1 VQRHV
6 VLGHKGAAV
15 ALKRAATY
23 NRCSRMPIPSDISP
37 GQRSRLR
44 KALLRWYDANRRP
57 LPWRETSDPYRIWVS
72 EIMLQ
77 QTRVSAVLEHYRRFL
92 ERFPTVVVLAS
103 ATLPQVL
110 AVWSGLGYYRRARA
124 MHAAAQVVVSSH
136 QGKMPDT
143 LEGLLALPGIGRYT
157 SAAIGSIAFGIP
169 AAVVD
174 GNVERVL
181 QRLLGAR
188 LTAAENWTA
197 AESLLDLRR
206 PGDWNQAMME
216 LGATVCLPAN
226 PLCSACP
233 VKTWCNSPGADTRR
247 PDPPRLKKT
256 VVLGLATRKNTVY
269 LVQRSARESLM
280 PGMWELPE
288 AASKAGG
295 EIARLK
301 HSITVTD
308 FDIRVVKLAPNG
320 DRRGRWIEIEKLAEL
335 PLTGLSRKILRRANL
350 LQSHPNPIL

>member
-1 VQRHV
+1 M
-6 VLGHKGAAV
+6 LYSGHIRASV
-15 ALKRAATY
+15 APKPAATY
-23 NRCSRMPIPSDISP
+23 NRGSRMPVPTDINP

-44 KALLRWYDANRRP
+44 KALLRWYDAHRRP

-92 ERFPTVVVLAS
+92 ELFPTVEALAS

-110 AVWSGLGYYRRARA
+110 AAWSGLGYYRRARA
-124 MHAAAQVVVSSH
+124 MHAAAKVVVASH
-136 QGKMPDT
+136 VGEIPST

-157 SAAIGSIAFGIP
+157 AAAIGSIAFGIP

-181 QRLLGAR
+181 QRLLGR
-188 LTAAENWTA
+188 SLSTAENWAA
-197 AESLLDLRR
+197 AESLLDPRR
-206 PGDWNQAMME
+206 PGDWNQSVME

-226 PLCSACP
+226 PLCTECP
-233 VKTWCNSPGADTRR
+233 VKSWCQAPGTDTRR
-247 PDPPRLKKT
+247 PDPPRRKKT
-256 VVLGLATRKNTVY
+256 VVLGLATHRNAVY

-288 AASKAGG
+288 VLSNAG
-295 EIARLK
+295 EELDRLK

-308 FDIRVVKLAPNG
+308 FDIRVVTFLPNG
-320 DRRGRWIEIEKLAEL
+320 DRHGRWIKLEKLAEL

-350 LQSHPNPIL
+350 LQSHPNPIS